1 MLKAA
6 LAEPESQELVRV
18 TESDGRRTES
28 GSGLPAWTR
37 RFEHGYPIAVRRALG
52 TGDLSVLINQGADG
66 FSLSVWDGRTRELR
80 AVDYPGTTFMT
91 TVTADG
97 RWILDLLDPTG
108 SEVGHLHATPVE
120 GGAARNL
127 TPGFE
132 EYVVRGIDVSAD
144 GRFVILTTAN
154 ALGFSVWQL
163 DLDLGL
169 EPRLLFRS
177 EAEAWLAIPSADGS
191 LVAVETTD
199 HCPGVRRF
207 AVTVIDAASGEIAA
221 TLSDGPDG
229 PVRRVAFSAIAGDSR
244 LLVSTERSGFARPA
258 IWDPVTG
265 ARYDVELG
273 DRDGD
278 VIALDWDAV
287 HGHVLMLH
295 VDRGLHRLLEHD
307 LASGQTRSVPH
318 PPGAYAD
325 FDVADHFPE
334 IFSSHYALDGALR
347 LVRSRW
353 DTPIHILEARG
364 TGAAEVVLPPASVPP
379 GASFE
384 SHDLVSTDG
393 THIQL
398 WVGRPAQSRPLGAVL
413 EMHGGPNLVTVDRY
427 DPAAQAW
434 IDAGYMFASLNY
446 RGSVTFGRDFREG
459 FWGQV
464 GDREIEDTATAVAWL
479 TSAGGVDPAAI
490 FITGASYGGFMTL
503 LSLGRLPEL
512 FAGGLAHVAL
522 ADWVTAYD
530 DMTPALRVSART
542 FIGADLGDDPG
553 RWRRAS
559 PISYVGSVRAPA
571 WLNQGAHDTRT
582 PPVQAQ
588 RYADA
593 LRAAGGDVLIEMF
606 DGGHMPG
613 GLAALRHDQARM
625 LELAGRALRGEPWS
639 GGG

>member
-1 MLKAA
+1 M
-6 LAEPESQELVRV
+6 
-18 TESDGRRTES
+18 TESPDLAGARPGTDPS
-28 GSGLPAWTR
+28 TPAWER
-37 RFEHGYPIAVRRALG
+37 RFDYSYPIAVRRALG
-52 TGDLSVLINQGADG
+52 AGDLTVLVNQEAQG
-66 FSLSVWDGRTRELR
+66 FSLSVWDGRSPAPR
-80 AVDYPGTTFMT
+80 AVGYPSTTFNT

-97 RWILDLLDPTG
+97 RWVLDLLDPTG
-108 SEVGHLHATPVE
+108 SEVGHLHATPAG

-132 EYVVRGIDVSAD
+132 EYVVRGIDVTAD

-154 ALGFSVWQL
+154 ELGFSVWQL
-163 DLDLGL
+163 DLEPEL

-177 EAEAWLAIPSADGS
+177 DAEAWLAIASADGS

-199 HCPGVRRF
+199 HCPGIRRF
-207 AVTVIDAASGEIAA
+207 AVTVISVATGDVVA
-221 TLSDGPDG
+221 TLSDGPAG
-229 PVRRVAFSAIAGDSR
+229 PVRRVAFSAVPGDSR

-258 IWDPVTG
+258 VWDPLTG
-265 ARYDVELG
+265 ARYDIELG

-278 VIALDWDAV
+278 VIALDWDAAS
-287 HGHVLMLH
+287 GHVLMLH
-295 VDRGLHRLLEHD
+295 VDQGLHHLLEHD
-307 LASGQTRSVPH
+307 LATGQTRAIEH

-325 FDVADHFPE
+325 FDVADHFPV
-334 IFSSHYALDGALR
+334 IFASHYAPDGALR

-364 TGAAEVVLPPASVPP
+364 SAPADLVLPPASVPA

-384 SHDLVSTDG
+384 SHDLVSLDG

-398 WVGRPAQSRPLGAVL
+398 WVGRPAQGQPHGAIL

-434 IDAGYMFASLNY
+434 IEAGFVFASLNY
-446 RGSVTFGRDFREG
+446 RGTVTFGRDFREG
-459 FWGQV
+459 FWGHV
-464 GDREIEDTATAVAWL
+464 GDREIEDTAAAVMWL
-479 TSAGGVDPAAI
+479 TSTGGVDPAAL

-503 LSLGRLPEL
+503 LSLGRLPES

-522 ADWVTAYD
+522 ADWIAAYA
-530 DMTPALRVSART
+530 DMTPALQVSART
-542 FIGADLGDDPG
+542 FIGADLADDRD
-553 RWRRAS
+553 RWIRAS

-582 PPVQAQ
+582 PPLQAQ

-625 LELAGRALRGEPWS
+625 LELVGRALRGERWS
-639 GGG
+639 DAAGAEGGGTT